1 MTGGQVSPTTPMG
14 DFATTAPYGGME
26 NTFDIAGLTIAAG
39 ASFVARSTVYH
50 AKALER
56 MIEKAMRKTGFS
68 LVEIMSP
75 CPTAYGKINKKGLP
89 KDLILNQKTQ
99 AVNVEK
105 AKSMSPDDL
114 RGRII
119 TGILADRELPEYIST
134 YDKIMSSAQRR

>member
-1 MTGGQVSPTTPMG
+1 MG

-56 MIEKAMRKTGFS
+56 MIEKALRKVGFS

-75 CPTAYGKINKKGLP
+75 CPTAYGKINKKGVLTP
-89 KDLILNQKTQ
+89 EEAINEPMEFFNRLAPYCGKNLDGKDILVIK
-99 AVNVEK
+99 E
-105 AKSMSPDDL
+105 
-114 RGRII
+114 
-119 TGILADRELPEYIST
+119 E
-134 YDKIMSSAQRR
+134 